1 MISVN
6 GFRDLITEKGFRDL
20 IAVDGFRDL
29 ITVDAAMK
37 NSVEKPAIIA
47 P

>member
-20 IAVDGFRDL
+20 ITVDGFRDL